1 LLWFNL
7 ELAKKP
13 VSCLEHI
20 LMHEL
25 IYLLA
30 HNLTDWFTSVM
41 DELIL
46 LPRLL
51 LTMKHKCT
59 AFYVA
64 LGATAMTELAAHR
77 EPYQ

>member
-1 LLWFNL
+1 MLYFNL

-25 IYLLA
+25 IHQLV
-30 HNLTDWFTSVM
+30 HNYTEWFTSVI

-46 LPRLL
+46 LSQLL
-51 LTMKHKCT
+51 LTMSHKCT